1 MSQAYQPQGISPNGR
16 PYTVLVA
23 EPSKFQAKQLQ
34 QILESEGYK
43 ILAMVEDG
51 KELRNQYEQN
61 KNVDLIIMEV
71 SMPVIDGYAAFWDL
85 RESSHILPKIFFI
98 SEENSPGVVK
108 SLLDNGAVDYY
119 IKPIKRE
126 KILEKIKVAIE
137 KVNPTFK

>member
-1 MSQAYQPQGISPNGR
+1 MSQVYQPQGVSPSGR

-43 ILAMVEDG
+43 ILAMAEDG
-51 KELRNQYEQN
+51 KELLNQYKQH
-61 KNVDLIIMEV
+61 KQVDLIIMEV
-71 SMPVIDGYAAFWDL
+71 CMPVIDGYALFFDL
-85 RESSHILPKIFFI
+85 RDASPILPKIFFI

-126 KILEKIKVAIE
+126 KILEKIKSAID